1 MPTKDTGCGN
11 STISMVHPNLSD
23 LSDKDK
29 DKDRNSGDDGSATT
43 MVGSI
48 GVGT

>member
-1 MPTKDTGCGN
+1 
-11 STISMVHPNLSD
+11 MVHPNLSD

-43 MVGSI
+43 MDYSNSPYNK
-48 GVGT
+48 